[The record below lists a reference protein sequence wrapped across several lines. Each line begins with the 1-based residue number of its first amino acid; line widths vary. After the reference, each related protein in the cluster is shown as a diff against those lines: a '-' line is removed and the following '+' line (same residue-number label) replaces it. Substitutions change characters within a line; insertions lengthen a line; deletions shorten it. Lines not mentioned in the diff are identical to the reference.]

1 MAVKTVSTFTLPDE
15 YQRQASE
22 ARRRRRMAEM
32 LAQQAYQPGD
42 IQNAPIPRGAP
53 LVQGLQAFLAARGE
67 RKAEEAEESAM
78 KAQTRE
84 ARDFLR
90 ALTEPAKTMTIGEA
104 AMQNIAQAG
113 TPELVDGRLE
123 YRKTAMPA
131 PTPEMV
137 PQAGPQVR
145 LGRRPEDDQVYMPTA
160 TGRET
165 DPQRMAAMLANPQY
179 KAEFTPEQKRALALE
194 GVLTSQN
201 PLVQK
206 IGQMQYGAMQPKQ
219 LEIGAVNLA
228 DLTPASAT
236 KFAASG
242 DPRDIVYRPSQ
253 TDSLIGKPSPGDFT
267 TTSLAEFNRT
277 GDYSKLERV
286 PREKAGVNI
295 TNILPGE
302 KTANKYSE
310 ELAGLV
316 AKQDAEAIAAGENA
330 IAQIES
336 SYRVRDLLAQNPI
349 TGTGAEARLGF
360 EKALSAVGFTKGDK
374 ATVTENLIAEL
385 GKTTLSAIRSSGLG
399 AGQGFTDNDRKFLE
413 AASAGR
419 KEATP
424 ENLKYLA
431 NLNERAGRNSIAAS
445 NRVRRRARELP
456 QFKGLPNMFPDV
468 VAPAPYGSRLPP
480 GATLDQPPR

>member
-1 MAVKTVSTFTLPDE
+1 MADERYKTVSMFALPDE

-42 IQNAPIPRGAP
+42 IQNAPIPAAAP
-53 LVQGLQAFLAARGE
+53 LVQGLQAFLAARAA
-67 RKAEEAEESAM
+67 RKADEAEETAAKT
-78 KAQTRE
+78 KAQFE
-84 ARDFLR
+84 AD
-90 ALTEPAKTMTIGEA
+90 TERQIDATGA
-104 AMQNIAQAG
+104 QIA
-113 TPELVDGRLE
+113 GRLMGGSPIRSIAPVDKFGLQEFQSAAPAFAQDMQRRNAEE
-123 YRKTAMPA
+123 YGT
-131 PTPEMV
+131 TPV
-137 PQAGPQVR
+137 KGADGNYYVVSKS
-145 LGRRPEDDQVYMPTA
+145 G
-160 TGRET
+160 
-165 DPQRMAAMLANPQY
+165 
-179 KAEFTPEQKRALALE
+179 K
-194 GVLTSQN
+194 
-201 PLVQK
+201 LVQTNVK
-206 IGQMQYGAMQPKQ
+206 APQ
-219 LEIGAVNLA
+219 
-228 DLTPASAT
+228 D
-236 KFAASG
+236 
-242 DPRDIVYRPSQ
+242 RD
-253 TDSLIGKPSPGDFT
+253 G
-267 TTSLAEFNRT
+267 
-277 GDYSKLERV
+277 
-286 PREKAGVNI
+286 GVRI
-295 TNILPGE
+295 TNVMPGE
-302 KTANKYSE
+302 KTANRYSE

>member
-1 MAVKTVSTFTLPDE
+1 
-15 YQRQASE
+15 
-22 ARRRRRMAEM
+22 MAEM

-53 LVQGLQAFLAARGE
+53 LVQGLQAFLAARAA
-67 RKAEEAEESAM
+67 RKADEAEEGAM
-78 KAQTRE
+78 KAQTQE
-84 ARDFLR
+84 ARDFLNT
-90 ALTEPAKTMTIGEA
+90 LTRPREDFDKTMNLGQVLQI
-104 AMQNIAQAG
+104 G
-113 TPELVDGRLE
+113 TPELVDGQLRYPDISTE
-123 YRKTAMPA
+123 A
-131 PTPEMV
+131 PNLKMI
-137 PQAGPQVR
+137 PQEGPRVQ
-145 LGRRPEDDQVYMPTA
+145 LGRKPEDDQVYMPAAVSRFTA

-165 DPQRMAAMLANPQY
+165 DPQRMAAMLANP
-179 KAEFTPEQKRALALE
+179 EFKSSFTDEQLLEKRRNLALE
-194 GVLTSQN
+194 GMLTSQN

-206 IGQMQYGAMQPKQ
+206 IAQMQYGAMQPKQ

-277 GDYSKLERV
+277 GDYSKLQRV
-286 PREKAGVNI
+286 PKEKAGVNI

-302 KTANKYSE
+302 KTANRYSE
-310 ELAGLV
+310 ELAGFV

-336 SYRVRDLLAQNPI
+336 SHRVRDLLAQNPI

-360 EKALSAVGFTKGDK
+360 EKALSAAGFSKGDR
-374 ATVTENLIAEL
+374 TTITENLSAEL
-385 GKTTLSAIRSSGLG
+385 AKTTLSTIRSSGLG
-399 AGQGFTDNDRKFLE
+399 SGQGFTDKDRDFLE
-413 AASAGR
+413 KASSGKLELTRGNLQYLAELNEKAGR
-419 KEATP
+419 A
-424 ENLKYLA
+424 A
-431 NLNERAGRNSIAAS
+431 IAAS

-468 VAPAPYGSRLPP
+468 VAPAPYRSRLPT
-480 GATLDQPPR
+480 GATLD